1 MGRPNGGDGRWRWR
15 WRWRCKEPVVFLP
28 CCSFRRCRCRQ
39 PNLRSNRGRFS
50 GDPHLPSSKP
60 GTPAGLPGET
70 ARTCPGSR
78 LSLQSP
84 VSTPHGWLVV
94 GRACLPTP
102 DVLSR
107 AMPEGARATAG
118 GEGKAGGGKAATREA
133 STRGEVAWM
142 EIRLGGGAG
151 MDALQPFL
159 SRLVALQSCRLPES
173 TISCPFSSTSPG
185 SGVLILYSLHQDPAT
200 THYLHLLRPSRPLTQ
215 RPSDRRNPETRHPS
229 PVSERPGRHSLPLPC
244 AVSSPVQSRLPT
256 PRLCVHCAAAATP
269 TNCGFPGSEPAR
281 FFRFPSH
288 PAMNDG
294 PIVAPSTRPT

>member
-1 MGRPNGGDGRWRWR
+1 
-15 WRWRCKEPVVFLP
+15 
-28 CCSFRRCRCRQ
+28 
-39 PNLRSNRGRFS
+39 
-50 GDPHLPSSKP
+50 
-60 GTPAGLPGET
+60 
-70 ARTCPGSR
+70 
-78 LSLQSP
+78 
-84 VSTPHGWLVV
+84 
-94 GRACLPTP
+94 
-102 DVLSR
+102 
-107 AMPEGARATAG
+107 MPEGARATAG
-118 GEGKAGGGKAATREA
+118 GGGKAGGGKAATREA
-133 STRGEVAWM
+133 STRGEVAWI

-229 PVSERPGRHSLPLPC
+229 PVTRQREARPPLPPSSLC
-244 AVSSPVQSRLPT
+244 GVQSSPVRLPT
-256 PRLCVHCAAAATP
+256 PRLYVHCAAAATP